1 MKFTSEDN
9 CSAIYIRFRKNNY
22 TVPTYVGETK
32 NCFGGRPFRKNA
44 RGNDWQGT
52 CKYKSIYIL
61 KCPEDRL
68 LTREAYFVL
77 HNLPIFQRKQLSRYL
92 KKAWHLLKK
101 EKLIEVLRFMFKP
114 ENHSK
119 LDWQNIDSW
128 ISAVESSETEEDLH
142 INFKSFIRYYNL

>member
-9 CSAIYIRFRKNNY
+9 CPAVYIRFRKNNY

-44 RGNDWQGT
+44 RGSDYQGT

-61 KCPEDRL
+61 KCPEGRL
-68 LTREAYFVL
+68 ITREAYFVL

-101 EKLIEVLRFMFKP
+101 EKVFELLRTIFVP
-114 ENHSK
+114 EYWSK
-119 LDWQNIDSW
+119 NDW
-128 ISAVESSETEEDLH
+128 EH
-142 INFKSFIRYYNL
+142 INNDICKIEN

>member
-9 CSAIYIRFRKNNY
+9 CPAVYIRFKKNNY

-61 KCPEDRL
+61 KCPEGRL

-101 EKLIEVLRFMFKP
+101 EKVVELLRIMFVPEYWSKNDWEYINNDICEIENKTQNYETLINKFIG
-114 ENHSK
+114 NH
-119 LDWQNIDSW
+119 
-128 ISAVESSETEEDLH
+128 
-142 INFKSFIRYYNL
+142 F

>member
-1 MKFTSEDN
+1 MKFTSKDN
-9 CSAIYIRFRKNNY
+9 CPAVYIRFRKNNY

-61 KCPEDRL
+61 KCPEGRL

-77 HNLPIFQRKQLSRYL
+77 HNFPIFQRKQLSRYF

-101 EKLIEVLRFMFKP
+101 RKG
-114 ENHSK
+114 S
-119 LDWQNIDSW
+119 
-128 ISAVESSETEEDLH
+128 
-142 INFKSFIRYYNL
+142 

>member
-9 CSAIYIRFRKNNY
+9 CPAVYIRFKKNDY

-61 KCPEDRL
+61 KCPEGRL

-77 HNLPIFQRKQLSRYL
+77 HNLPIFQRKQLSRYF

-101 EKLIEVLRFMFKP
+101 EMVVELLRTIFVP
-114 ENHSK
+114 EYWSK
-119 LDWQNIDSW
+119 NDW
-128 ISAVESSETEEDLH
+128 EH
-142 INFKSFIRYYNL
+142 INNDICKIENETQDYETLINKFIGNHF

>member
-9 CSAIYIRFRKNNY
+9 CPAVYIRFKKNDY

-61 KCPEDRL
+61 KCPEGRL

-77 HNLPIFQRKQLSRYL
+77 HNFPIFQ
-92 KKAWHLLKK
+92 
-101 EKLIEVLRFMFKP
+101 
-114 ENHSK
+114 
-119 LDWQNIDSW
+119 
-128 ISAVESSETEEDLH
+128 
-142 INFKSFIRYYNL
+142 

>member
-1 MKFTSEDN
+1 MKFTSEEN
-9 CSAIYIRFRKNNY
+9 CPAVYIRFKKNNY

-61 KCPEDRL
+61 KCPEGRL

-77 HNLPIFQRKQLSRYL
+77 HNLPIFQRKQLSRYF

-101 EKLIEVLRFMFKP
+101 EKVVELLRTMFVPERWSPTDWGYINNAIREIENEKQNYGPLVDKFIG
-114 ENHSK
+114 NH
-119 LDWQNIDSW
+119 
-128 ISAVESSETEEDLH
+128 
-142 INFKSFIRYYNL
+142 F

>member
-9 CSAIYIRFRKNNY
+9 CPAVYIRFKKNNY

-61 KCPEDRL
+61 KCPEGRL

-77 HNLPIFQRKQLSRYL
+77 HNLPIFQRKQLSRYF
-92 KKAWHLLKK
+92 KKAWNLLKK
-101 EKLIEVLRFMFKP
+101 EKIIELLRTIFVP
-114 ENHSK
+114 ENWSK
-119 LDWQNIDSW
+119 NDWKYINNDICE
-128 ISAVESSETEEDLH
+128 IENETQDYEKL
-142 INFKSFIRYYNL
+142 INKFIGNHF